1 MFGFAAAFASVCSDR
16 FEEALT
22 QAGTPPIRLLSL
34 KRCARRFTSRT
45 GMSSPMP
52 KQFSQWGPASWQPC
66 SAARRKPPRLSK
78 FCASSFAVAP
88 INPQTSLRLQQS
100 LFTIA
105 VIFFCPQKHD
115 QIGQDFRFPRNS
127 ALYLRLSIT
136 AFQNHYPLSGRNSAA
151 EASTDFWHKP
161 PFSVKFPVRFR
172 RDNLSFLAKWS
183 VATPHMVNRVE
194 SPLAGVPSHTAS
206 PQSGGAFGH
215 AVRHPAVSE
224 L

>member
-52 KQFSQWGPASWQPC
+52 KQFSQWGSRVLAAVFRRPTQTASVEQILRIFFC
-66 SAARRKPPRLSK
+66 SSTNKSANKFAFTAISFHDRRHL
-78 FCASSFAVAP
+78 
-88 INPQTSLRLQQS
+88 
-100 LFTIA
+100 
-105 VIFFCPQKHD
+105 FCPQKHD

-194 SPLAGVPSHTAS
+194 SPLAGAPSHTAS
-206 PQSGGAFGH
+206 PHSGGAFGH